1 MPTELEQKLAV
12 VKSPDIEQFELQQR
26 MARLFVASKLFS
38 DVKGVSETEAI
49 AQAFTK
55 IALGASMG
63 FSAAESMTGIDIVQG
78 RIAVS
83 AQLRAARMQRAGFEW
98 DVLQLD
104 DQGCRLL
111 LKKNGAPIVTTVIDG
126 DGTQIEVAAIV
137 SFTADDAKRAGLAGK
152 DNYQRY
158 KPDMFF
164 ARAITRAQ
172 RWYAPGVLSLDVM
185 STEEVLSEPG
195 LSGEQK
201 IHTQAL
207 RSKQKEEAMKKE
219 YHAPILGSAVR
230 PGSGTEEPPPTPIK
244 VKPKPAEEPVPQE
257 SENFDAEPTEAPSSR
272 VESVRSAQAKLEQK
286 RREKAEQGPNHVSEI
301 KTEW

>member
-1 MPTELEQKLAV
+1 
-12 VKSPDIEQFELQQR
+12 
-26 MARLFVASKLFS
+26 
-38 DVKGVSETEAI
+38 
-49 AQAFTK
+49 
-55 IALGASMG
+55 
-63 FSAAESMTGIDIVQG
+63 VQG

-98 DVLQLD
+98 DILELG

-111 LKKNGAPIVTTVIDG
+111 LKKNGAPIVTRMVDG
-126 DGTQIEVAAIV
+126 SGEEIEVPAIV
-137 SFTADDAKRAGLAGK
+137 SFTAEDAKRAGLAGK
-152 DNYQRY
+152 DNYQKY

-201 IHTQAL
+201 VHVSAL
-207 RSKQKEEAMKKE
+207 RGKQREESVKKE
-219 YHAPILGSAVR
+219 YHTPTLT
-230 PGSGTEEPPPTPIK
+230 PLPQTEPEAQSRPIK
-244 VKPKPAEEPVPQE
+244 VKPPVEEPVPVQA
-257 SENFDAEPTEAPSSR
+257 ENFDAEPIQVPGSR

-301 KTEW
+301 KMEW